1 MLLSQRD
8 IMVVWRARSN
18 AVCNDIIV
26 MTERVVTAAID
37 VPLWY
42 GVTLYSLLPAS
53 SVTHCHFSPTT
64 KHLEIATVNQF
75 ALNMHGCIYT
85 V

>member
-8 IMVVWRARSN
+8 IMTIWRALSN

-42 GVTLYSLLPAS
+42 GALLYSLLPAS
-53 SVTHCHFSPTT
+53 SVTQCHFSPTT
-64 KHLEIATVNQF
+64 KNLEIASVHQL